1 MKLFFLSTALLPF
14 SLLSAAA
21 AFQPGILDLNPGSNA
36 VVENR
41 RLILTLPENSKAP
54 VTFPTFRLNLK
65 PYRAEML
72 TGRLRFKARL
82 TGNLNNPKAGIRLRL
97 SYPADDNSHERLGGG
112 FLQARKSGSGLLPGT
127 ISLDPHA
134 ESCRAELRL
143 EHCTGRVEF
152 DLDSLLM
159 ERLFRKENR
168 DHICEYSDAVK
179 NRPLRRG
186 VMSPITD
193 QANEENFKVLRSW
206 NVNLMRLQLNTSD
219 ELARTDLQAYRKF
232 IDTKIN
238 DVIPRVLD
246 LGKKYGVMIIIDLH
260 TVPGSARM
268 TEESD
273 AIYGNEAAV
282 NEFLHIWRRIAAKF
296 KGHPALYGYDLI
308 NEPKQTRRAKTD
320 YLELQRR
327 AAEAIREIDPETPI
341 YIESN
346 HLCSPYTYPYLS
358 PLKLKNIIYQ
368 LHSYDPFVYT
378 HTRFTEKDRK
388 AGKTL
393 PSYPG
398 KFLGANWDFESLKA
412 RLRPVREFQRRHQA
426 KIYVGEFS
434 ARACAPGAERYLE
447 DSIRAFEEAG
457 WDWTYH
463 AFREA
468 KIWSLEYAGPTDD
481 TLVPSNDNPRKRI
494 LLNAFRRN
502 RSSRAPGCSS
512 P

>member
-21 AFQPGILDLNPGSNA
+21 AFQPEILDLNPGSNA

-112 FLQARKSGSGLLPGT
+112 FLQARKSGSGHLPGT

-193 QANEENFKVLRSW
+193 QANEENFKVLRDW
-206 NVNLMRLQLNTSD
+206 NVNLMRLQLNTS
-219 ELARTDLQAYRKF
+219 EAIARDPLRYRKF
-232 IDTKIN
+232 IDEKIEK
-238 DVIPRVLD
+238 VIPNVLD
-246 LGKKYGVMIIIDLH
+246 LGRKYGIAIIIDLH
-260 TVPGSARM
+260 TVPGTANSRNNPCLFDD
-268 TEESD
+268 EERVQFF
-273 AIYGNEAAV
+273 IR
-282 NEFLHIWRRIAAKF
+282 IWERIAAKF

-308 NEPKQTRRAKTD
+308 NEPN
-320 YLELQRR
+320 EQRPVR
-327 AAEAIREIDPETPI
+327 FGYWEVQRLAAEAIRRIDPETPI

-388 AGKTL
+388 AGKTF

>member
-1 MKLFFLSTALLPF
+1 MTKIIVIASGKGGTGKTSLAAGVGAALARREQKVLVVDGDSGLRNLDIVLGMSDRVVFSFADVASGMIPLTEAAAHHPDLEKLFLLTAPAEPLASGALTADGMRLL
-14 SLLSAAA
+14 
-21 AFQPGILDLNPGSNA
+21 
-36 VVENR
+36 
-41 RLILTLPENSKAP
+41 
-54 VTFPTFRLNLK
+54 
-65 PYRAEML
+65 
-72 TGRLRFKARL
+72 AR
-82 TGNLNNPKAGIRLRL
+82 
-97 SYPADDNSHERLGGG
+97 
-112 FLQARKSGSGLLPGT
+112 
-127 ISLDPHA
+127 
-134 ESCRAELRL
+134 
-143 EHCTGRVEF
+143 
-152 DLDSLLM
+152 
-159 ERLFRKENR
+159 
-168 DHICEYSDAVK
+168 
-179 NRPLRRG
+179 
-186 VMSPITD
+186 

-320 YLELQRR
+320 YLELQCR

-346 HLCSPYTYPYLS
+346 MMDSPLAFYFLS

-368 LHSYDPFVYT
+368 CHFYEPFDYT
-378 HTRFTEKDRK
+378 HYFIQKKRDLET
-388 AGKTL
+388 GKTKYRI
-393 PSYPG
+393 YPG
-398 KFLGANWDFESLKA
+398 TYYGTFWGPDLVQIRKKLSY
-412 RLRPVREFQRRHQA
+412 VREFEKKHRA

-434 ARACAPGAERYLE
+434 AFACAPGADAYLR
-447 DSIRAFEEAG
+447 DCIRVFEEYG

-463 AFREA
+463 AFREGA
-468 KIWSLEYAGPTDD
+468 LWSVEHEGPALDSMKQVSST
-481 TLVPSNDNPRKRI
+481 PRKEV
-494 LLNAFRRN
+494 LLNAFRNN
-502 RSSRAPGCSS
+502 RKGK
-512 P
+512 